1 MRIVVTDTG
10 NIWNHENP
18 FLEQFKD
25 IVFVVCL
32 NGKEVTDKYEC
43 FVSPYK
49 QVGMGINIAP

>member
-10 NIWNHENP
+10 NIWNHENL

-25 IVFVVCL
+25 IVLVVCL

-43 FVSPYK
+43 FECAK
-49 QVGMGINIAP
+49 T